1 MTAEPVP
8 EGRGRN
14 SQGRFTRT
22 VANMDRD
29 RAAAEDVERGAT
41 YDEVAA
47 RFGFDSRQSAFRA
60 VQRVRR
66 ENTMFSGETREIRQR
81 QLDELAQVRRQAWEL
96 VRNPLPAIS
105 RTGKVVTDED
115 GAEVPDVA
123 GVAAMLAL
131 IVKASEREARLCGT
145 EMPRRSVSLT
155 GKSEVGS
162 ILAFMDSVNPADLNA
177 AVREMERRVEEARR
191 QADDAEAHHA
201 AIPGAVEE

>member
-1 MTAEPVP
+1 
-8 EGRGRN
+8 
-14 SQGRFTRT
+14 
-22 VANMDRD
+22 
-29 RAAAEDVERGAT
+29 
-41 YDEVAA
+41 
-47 RFGFDSRQSAFRA
+47 
-60 VQRVRR
+60 
-66 ENTMFSGETREIRQR
+66 MFSGETREIRQR

-155 GKSEVGS
+155 GKSDVGS

-177 AVREMERRVEEARR
+177 AVQELQRRVEVARR
-191 QADDAEAHHA
+191 QADEAERGMA
-201 AIPGAVEE
+201 AIPGAVEG